1 MPPVECTWEAV
12 ELPSKRVVAPRAVA
26 PDLRRPDD
34 LGVSAASEG
43 IPPNAAA
50 TVRRR
55 PADVDVGVPW
65 GGIRPA
71 AAVPFHRRWDDAGDA
86 VPWDESR
93 ESAVVVRRRSAAD
106 AGAAPMGTPDVGVGD
121 RQRGE
126 TDGGEGDCRP

>member
-12 ELPSKRVVAPRAVA
+12 ELPSKRAVAPRAVA

-65 GGIRPA
+65 
-71 AAVPFHRRWDDAGDA
+71 
-86 VPWDESR
+86 DESR

-106 AGAAPMGTPDVGVGD
+106 ADAAPMGTPDVGVGD